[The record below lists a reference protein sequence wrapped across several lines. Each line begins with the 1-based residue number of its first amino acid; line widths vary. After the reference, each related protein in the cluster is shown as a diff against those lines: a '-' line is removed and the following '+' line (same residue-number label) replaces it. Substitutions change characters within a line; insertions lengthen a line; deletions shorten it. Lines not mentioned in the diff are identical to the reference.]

1 MRNVRNNMGSLTMPM
16 FIVFALI
23 SIFLFIG
30 LNKWMSLLLKN
41 QMVVECLT
49 MPDQNITTHTV
60 NLPINT
66 TYSCKNGYN
75 ADPADPSPTPRRP
88 PKGRRLFVNNT
99 NDSKLLIGVKISMPT
114 PF

>member
-1 MRNVRNNMGSLTMPM
+1 MTKKKKHCGKIKARLRQLTPTLKGSAGGRQGVGKGRPVGNKTSKMG
-16 FIVFALI
+16 
-23 SIFLFIG
+23 FLVTF
-30 LNKWMSLLLKN
+30 
-41 QMVVECLT
+41 
-49 MPDQNITTHTV
+49 
-60 NLPINT
+60 T

-99 NDSKLLIGVKISMPT
+99 NDSKLLIGVKFSMPT